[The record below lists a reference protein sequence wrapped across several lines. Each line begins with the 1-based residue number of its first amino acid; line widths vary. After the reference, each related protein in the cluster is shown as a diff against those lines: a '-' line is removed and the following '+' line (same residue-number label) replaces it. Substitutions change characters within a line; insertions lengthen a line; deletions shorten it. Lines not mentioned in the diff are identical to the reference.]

1 MSDYRIE
8 KIRRHLVVV
17 LTDGSR
23 IAGEVFLRPVSRFRS
38 SPEEPLELLN
48 DTEEPFFALHSG
60 DRTLIVAK
68 CNVARVE
75 LPVPDEDDSNLAAIG
90 VPVEVALTN
99 GGTCTGSIFLETR
112 ADRPRLMDFL
122 NAYSLRFLPV
132 IDARQMVLVNKDT
145 IAHVREVA

>member
-8 KIRRHLVVV
+8 KIRRHLLVV

-23 IAGEVFLRPVSRFRS
+23 IDGEVFLRPVSRFRS
-38 SPEEPLELLN
+38 RPEEPLDLLN
-48 DTEEPFFALHSG
+48 DEEPFFAIDS
-60 DRTLIVAK
+60 DERTLLVAK

-75 LPVPDEDDSNLAAIG
+75 LPVPGEDDSNLAAIG

-99 GGTCTGSIFLETR
+99 GSTCTGSIFLETR
-112 ADRPRLMDFL
+112 ADRPRLMDYL
-122 NAYSLRFLPV
+122 NAYSPRFLPV

>member
-23 IAGEVFLRPVSRFRS
+23 VEGEVFLRPVSRFSAR
-38 SPEEPLELLN
+38 PEEPLDLLN
-48 DTEEPFFALHSG
+48 DPEPFFAMEC
-60 DRTLIVAK
+60 DERVLIVAK
-68 CNVARVE
+68 KNVARVQ
-75 LPVPDEDDSNLAAIG
+75 LPVPAEDDSYVATIG
-90 VPVEVALTN
+90 VPVEVALTD
-99 GGTCTGSIFLETR
+99 GTTCSGSIFLETR
-112 ADRPRLMDFL
+112 ADRPRLMDYLNTYAPPFL
-122 NAYSLRFLPV
+122 AV